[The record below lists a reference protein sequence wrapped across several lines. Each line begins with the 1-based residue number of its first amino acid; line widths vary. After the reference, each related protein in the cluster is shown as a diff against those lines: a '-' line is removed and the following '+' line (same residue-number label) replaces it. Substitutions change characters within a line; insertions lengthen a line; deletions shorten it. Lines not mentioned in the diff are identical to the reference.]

1 MLEQL
6 VLPLSLSA
14 PISVS
19 RNLKVT
25 KGIAFSTELLLFVI
39 KKSQEHKFLSDKEV
53 QNNYQD
59 SRSTAEE
66 TSRVVQVG
74 SLAHHA
80 EDRGTQHFEEY
91 KKEKKKGL
99 KTVSPKIQIK
109 RPGWRK

>member
-25 KGIAFSTELLLFVI
+25 KSIAFSTELLLFI
-39 KKSQEHKFLSDKEV
+39 IKKKSQEHKFLSDKEV

-59 SRSTAEE
+59 SRSAAEE

-74 SLAHHA
+74 SLVHHA
-80 EDRGTQHFEEY
+80 KDRGTQHFEEY
-91 KKEKKKGL
+91 KKEKKIGL
-99 KTVSPKIQIK
+99 KTVSPKI
-109 RPGWRK
+109 